1 MCKIIE
7 EVIYMKHIYSKNDF
21 ANHDVENNKELRV

>member
-1 MCKIIE
+1 MK